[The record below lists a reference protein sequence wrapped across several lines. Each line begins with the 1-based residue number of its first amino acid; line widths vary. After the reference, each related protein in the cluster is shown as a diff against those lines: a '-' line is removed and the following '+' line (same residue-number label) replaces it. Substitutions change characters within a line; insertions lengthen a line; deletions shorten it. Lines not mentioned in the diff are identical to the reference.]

1 MTFGFAPDISRDLTV
16 GLQAV
21 SASFLGT
28 THDLLPQGIF
38 TFIDSTVPSI
48 WLPLAACQQFEKVFG
63 LTWDETTELYLVN
76 VRHIPRAQIPSS
88 SCFARALRYS
98 DVSSG
103 DSSPDIFFCPCISP
117 ILSNT
122 DSKILQ
128 DTLHT
133 TLLNNNASFTFSLG
147 NSTAGGSVLNITLP
161 YASFDLSV
169 SWPVVANTTRYFP
182 IMRAANDT
190 QYTLG
195 RAFLQEA

>member
-1 MTFGFAPDISRDLTV
+1 MSFAFAPDISRDLTV
-16 GLQAV
+16 GLQGI

-28 THDLLPQGIF
+28 NHELLSEGIF

-48 WLPLAACQQFEKVFG
+48 WLPLAACQQFEKVFN

-76 VRHIPRAQIPSS
+76 
-88 SCFARALRYS
+88 
-98 DVSSG
+98 
-103 DSSPDIFFCPCISP
+103 
-117 ILSNT
+117 
-122 DSKILQ
+122 

-133 TLLNNNASFTFSLG
+133 SLLNSNASFTFSLG
-147 NSTAGGSVLNITLP
+147 NSTKGGEILNITLP

-169 SWPVVANTTRYFP
+169 SYPIVANTTRYFP

>member
-1 MTFGFAPDISRDLTV
+1 MSFAFASDISRDLTV

-21 SASFLGT
+21 SASFHGT
-28 THDLLPQGIF
+28 SFDLLPQGIF

-63 LTWDETTELYLVN
+63 LTWDETAELYLVN
-76 VRHIPRAQIPSS
+76 
-88 SCFARALRYS
+88 
-98 DVSSG
+98 
-103 DSSPDIFFCPCISP
+103 
-117 ILSNT
+117 
-122 DSKILQ
+122 

-133 TLLNNNASFTFSLG
+133 SLLNNNASFTFTLG
-147 NSTAGGSVLNITLP
+147 NSTAGGVVLNITLP

-169 SWPVVANTTRYFP
+169 GWPIVTNTTRYFP

>member
-1 MTFGFAPDISRDLTV
+1 MSFAFAPDISRDLTV
-16 GLQAV
+16 GLQGI
-21 SASFLGT
+21 SANLQGT
-28 THDLLPQGIF
+28 NNELLPEGIF

-48 WLPLAACQQFEKVFG
+48 WLPIAACQQFEKVFG

-76 VRHIPRAQIPSS
+76 
-88 SCFARALRYS
+88 
-98 DVSSG
+98 
-103 DSSPDIFFCPCISP
+103 
-117 ILSNT
+117 
-122 DSKILQ
+122 

-133 TLLNNNASFTFSLG
+133 ILMNNNASFTFSLG
-147 NSTAGGSVLNITLP
+147 NSNKGGPVLNITLP

-169 SWPVVANTTRYFP
+169 SYPIVANTTRYFP